1 MTTRVG
7 DLLKHYKERLERALG
22 LDPDSARI
30 EAQSLLQAVFQTS
43 RAWLLAHPE
52 QTIDAEQLAHCS
64 TIFERRLLGE
74 PVAYILGER
83 EFYGLNFKVSPATLI
98 PRPETEL
105 LVDLALQRI
114 PLQGKC
120 RVLDLG
126 TGTGIIALS
135 IAKLRPDAE
144 VVAVDSSHDA
154 LDVSRENALRLN
166 LSNVEFMLSNWFD
179 ALCSEQFDLI
189 VSNPPYIA
197 ENNAHLTQGDVRFEP
212 HNALI
217 SGTDG
222 LDDLRH
228 IVSQAA
234 KHLNDNG
241 SLLLEH
247 GYDQAARVRSLLLDA
262 QFSWVFSAKDLAGTE
277 RVAGGSCPLHRH

>member
-1 MTTRVG
+1 MKACVG
-7 DLLKHYKERLERALG
+7 ELLQHYKERLEGALG

-30 EAQSLLQAVFQTS
+30 EAQCLLQDIFQAN
-43 RAWLLAHPE
+43 RAWLLAHTE
-52 QTIDAEQLAHCS
+52 CILDTAQLAHCS
-64 TIFERRLLGE
+64 AIFKRRLLGE
-74 PVAYILGER
+74 PIAYILGER

-135 IAKLRPDAE
+135 IAKLRPGAE
-144 VVAVDSSHDA
+144 VLAVDASLDA
-154 LDVSRENALRLN
+154 LAVSQENARRLS
-166 LSNVEFMLSNWFD
+166 LSNVEFLLSNWFD

-197 ENNAHLTQGDVRFEP
+197 ENDIHLTQGDTRFEP
-212 HNALI
+212 RSALI
-217 SGTDG
+217 SGAEG
-222 LDDLRH
+222 LNDLSH
-228 IVSQAA
+228 IAVQAPN
-234 KHLNDNG
+234 HLNDNG
-241 SLLLEH
+241 ILLLEH
-247 GYDQAARVRSLLLDA
+247 GYDQAARVRSLLIDA
-262 QFSWVFSAKDLAGTE
+262 QYSRVFSAKDLAGIE
-277 RVAGGSCPLHRH
+277 RVTGGSRL